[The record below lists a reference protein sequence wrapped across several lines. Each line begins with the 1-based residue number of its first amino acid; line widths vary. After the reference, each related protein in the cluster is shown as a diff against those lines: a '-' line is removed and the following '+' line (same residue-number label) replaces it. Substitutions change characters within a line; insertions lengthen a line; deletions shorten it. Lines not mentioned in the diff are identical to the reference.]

1 MIMKRLSLIFALAF
15 VCLYGMAQVSIPPA
29 KMEAHPDYAAYQR
42 AKQAK
47 DFNAAL
53 RAGANLIE
61 TYPGN
66 SLAFDMVSSAFYSSN
81 KPQDAVDFS
90 KWAVAYN
97 AYDGAGS
104 YYGFIRSVFANQ
116 PLEAEKFVRNMQ
128 ALGQDAAG
136 MQRDYQN
143 MNSYLNSLAS
153 YSQLS
158 ATVQKAR
165 GYLANYNE
173 ESIKRAKAT
182 FENLASSL
190 GASYED
196 IANNEKAAQILAD
209 WVKAEEAVKQG
220 LISRYLYVDALVSI
234 ASMSERVNFE
244 FGQKL
249 EPHLEKI
256 VFDQTNYALASR
268 YRAYERLARIQAAL
282 KRWDKV
288 EASSNLIISD
298 LNGNL
303 PSIATLAKA
312 YFYLVMAK
320 TESRNSK
327 DAAALADVYAGQLP
341 KIKSPEY
348 LADAYYVILRAY
360 AFNKETEKARAIAQ
374 KAENFL
380 KTPGID
386 QMDYAQY
393 VRNGLSSTANLRDN
407 GTEALTGDPYNDG
420 VSLMGRKMYAE
431 AVQQFETAREA
442 EIQQLEKMDP
452 LAQRGYLGK
461 FQRINGFLAA
471 TYYETKQFDKI
482 YDVIESSRSYALLN
496 DKRSSKKQ
504 LSLEELQS
512 ILGEK
517 EAYLSFIDVSG
528 GTTYEGTYLMCLVT
542 KNDVVVRYNRSA
554 GAFTDLLS
562 SQKEQLIEL
571 EKEQAQREFRTPNL
585 DYLNGAKTR
594 LENTFA
600 KGEFKLLTQYLRK
613 HMEAKVV
620 DGQYVFYQK
629 ENLSDLLNR
638 FYHTFISGLDVDLF
652 TVDKLTISPEGLLG
666 TIPFDA
672 LVDDNGRYLAER
684 FEIGYIPN
692 AAMLYTLRKQP
703 KKTYEMNVLG
713 FGGATYDLYSA
724 PKAPLS
730 SIGDLEK
737 LRYRVREDLKKSQ
750 PLDYA
755 FATFQT
761 DEPMSYLEGG
771 RKEVAVIQEIV
782 PKTDTRLD
790 VMMTENELKRMS
802 AAGELAKYRA
812 VHLSSHASVHPYV
825 FDLSS
830 IAMTVKPQPVN
841 GEDGMLVVGELEKL
855 NLPVDFV
862 MLSACQTALGVESPG
877 DGIKGLNQALLNAGA
892 NSTLTSLWSVSDTG
906 TMFLTVHLYNRVF
919 NGGMS
924 TSAAITDVKRSF
936 IKGEFEGHTHPY
948 FWAPF
953 IYTGY

>member
-1 MIMKRLSLIFALAF
+1 MKRLSLILALAF
-15 VCLYGMAQVSIPPA
+15 VCFLCKAQVNIPPA

-42 AKQAK
+42 AKQGK
-47 DFNAAL
+47 DHNAAL
-53 RAGANLIE
+53 RAAANLIE

-66 SLAFDMVSSAFYSSN
+66 SVALQLAAASFYDIN
-81 KPQDAVDFS
+81 KPQDAADFVQWS
-90 KWAVAYN
+90 VAYN
-97 AYDGAGS
+97 SYDNAS
-104 YYGFIRSVFANQ
+104 SFYGFIFSVFANRPQ
-116 PLEAEKFVRNMQ
+116 EVQQYVRTMQ
-128 ALGQDAAG
+128 NVGKAAAD
-136 MQRDYQN
+136 MQRDYQG
-143 MNSYLNSLAS
+143 MSGYLNSLAG
-153 YSQLS
+153 YPYLS
-158 ATVQKAR
+158 ATVQKAK

-173 ESIKRAKAT
+173 EGVKRAKAAY
-182 FENLASSL
+182 ENLASTL
-190 GASYED
+190 GASYEG
-196 IANNEKAAQILAD
+196 IANNETADQTLAD

-220 LISRYLYVDALVSI
+220 LISRMMYVEALVNI
-234 ASMSERVNFE
+234 ANISETVNFE
-244 FGQKL
+244 FGQEL
-249 EPHLEKI
+249 EPHLERI
-256 VFDQTNYALASR
+256 VFDQTNYNLASR
-268 YRAYERLARIQAAL
+268 YRAYERLARVQSAM

-288 EASSNLIISD
+288 EASSNLIVSD
-298 LNGNL
+298 LSGKL
-303 PSIATLAKA
+303 PSTATLAKA

-320 TESRNSK
+320 TESRNYK
-327 DAAALADVYAGQLP
+327 DASALADVYARQLP
-341 KIKSPEY
+341 KLKSPEY
-348 LADAYYVILRAY
+348 LAEAYYVILRAY
-360 AFNKETEKARAIAQ
+360 AFNKEIDKAQAIASQ
-374 KAENFL
+374 AENFL

-386 QMDYAQY
+386 QMSY
-393 VRNGLSSTANLRDN
+393 VSYVKNGLSSISNLLDN
-407 GTEALTGDPYNDG
+407 ETVASTENAYNDG
-420 VSLMGRKMYAE
+420 VQLMEQKKYAE
-431 AVQQFETAREA
+431 SAVQFEKARA
-442 EIQQLEKMDP
+442 EEIELLEKMDP
-452 LAQRGYLGK
+452 LEQRGYLDK
-461 FQRINGFLAA
+461 FQRINGFLAGA
-471 TYYETKQFDKI
+471 YYETKQFDKI
-482 YDVIESSRSYALLN
+482 YDVIESNRAYALLN
-496 DKRSSKKQ
+496 DKRSEKKQ
-504 LSLEELQS
+504 LSLKELQS

-517 EAYLSFIDVSG
+517 EAYLSFIDVSK

-542 KNDVVVRYNRSA
+542 KNNVVVKYNRSA
-554 GAFTDLLS
+554 GAFTDLLT
-562 SQKEQLIEL
+562 SQKAQLIEL
-571 EKEQAQREFRTPNL
+571 EKEQAQMEFRKENL
-585 DYLNGAKTR
+585 DYLNGAKARVT
-594 LENTFA
+594 NTFA

-620 DGQYVFYQK
+620 EGKYVFYQK
-629 ENLSDLLNR
+629 ENLPDLLNR

-652 TVDKLTISPEGLLG
+652 TVEKLTISPEGLLG

-672 LVDDNGRYLAER
+672 LRDDNGQYLAER
-684 FEIGYIPN
+684 FQIGYIPN

-713 FGGATYDLYSA
+713 FGGATYDLHSA
-724 PKAPLS
+724 QKAPLAS
-730 SIGDLEK
+730 LGDLEK
-737 LRYRVREDLKKSQ
+737 LRYRVREDLKSNK

-782 PKTDTRLD
+782 PKTDTRMD
-790 VMMTENELKRMS
+790 AMMTENELKRMS

-830 IAMTVKPQPVN
+830 IAMTVKSTPVN

-936 IKGEFEGHTHPY
+936 IKGEFEGHMHPY